1 MHLTLSPETA
11 ARDSCKTTHSA
22 SDPAHAVQTLSVTPP
37 GNNALMTS
45 TAPCAS
51 STDAPATAGTPAA
64 AGAGSPSGTASGL
77 RSVPQSDAAGAQSTA
92 RSVASVADFSDCV
105 RRIVGLAKTQGLT
118 PPVFRSPPRL
128 PGLDRSIQRRAN
140 GSVMIAIRRGDR
152 PFAAVQGDV
161 IEGVVVANHLVGQ
174 QAEQFRRAA
183 WSALEFPTSA
193 AVRVMPAQAVRPVP
207 LPQRRLPSQRSRR
220 RPVPEELNER
230 VA

>member
-11 ARDSCKTTHSA
+11 ARDSYKTTQSA
-22 SDPAHAVQTLSVTPP
+22 SDPAPAVQTLSVTPF
-37 GNNALMTS
+37 GNNAPMTS

-51 STDAPATAGTPAA
+51 PTDTPAPADTPAA
-64 AGAGSPSGTASGL
+64 AAVGSPTGTASGL
-77 RSVPQSDAAGAQSTA
+77 RSVPQSDAVGAQSTA
-92 RSVASVADFSDCV
+92 RSVTSVADFSDCV

-161 IEGVVVANHLVGQ
+161 IEGVVVANSLVGE

-193 AVRVMPAQAVRPVP
+193 AVRVIPAQAVRPVP

-220 RPVPEELNER
+220 RLVPEELNER